1 MVILKLKNISS
12 RNLTWDD
19 DRIKVTATFISEG
32 EELGSDYCYIP
43 SSSDAPWNPGISRQI
58 YFKSNWTAMYDKAM
72 KSKITCKIY
81 IDNQLCKSFEIE
93 NKILTSNRI
102 Q

>member
-1 MVILKLKNISS
+1 
-12 RNLTWDD
+12 
-19 DRIKVTATFISEG
+19 
-32 EELGSDYCYIP
+32 
-43 SSSDAPWNPGISRQI
+43 
-58 YFKSNWTAMYDKAM
+58 MYDTAM